1 LTWVLTSLGARGRT
15 PRLAGGPEQEE
26 PSAPRGGSGDRRKR
40 GRGPD
45 RRRVEVEAAAAAE
58 REREGRKEG
67 RGGGGGNQIMRAKE
81 KEGIFG
87 EVGRGE
93 RVGSRARGALVA
105 VRSASGR

>member
-1 LTWVLTSLGARGRT
+1 
-15 PRLAGGPEQEE
+15 
-26 PSAPRGGSGDRRKR
+26 
-40 GRGPD
+40 
-45 RRRVEVEAAAAAE
+45 VEVEAAAAAE

-105 VRSASGR
+105 VRSVGGR